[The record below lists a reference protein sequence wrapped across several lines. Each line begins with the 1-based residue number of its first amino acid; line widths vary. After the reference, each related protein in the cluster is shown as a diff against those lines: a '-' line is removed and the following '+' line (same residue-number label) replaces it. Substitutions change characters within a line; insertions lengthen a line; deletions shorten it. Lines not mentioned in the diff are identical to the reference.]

1 MRAPPRISVTLPVFN
16 GERYL
21 AQAIGSILDQSYR
34 DFELIISDNA
44 STDETEKI
52 CRSFQ
57 AQDRRIRYV
66 RQPKNIGASPNFNI
80 CYALASGEYFK
91 WAAHDDYL
99 EPGYLAE
106 CVKALDANPDAV
118 LCQSLVRLIDHQ
130 DRLIEIHRPI
140 ESAAASPRPSER
152 FAARIRSAR
161 CLDIWGLIRTKALRD
176 SVLIGSY
183 IGMDRALLLELALR
197 GRFVLIDKPLF
208 TNRDHPERATR
219 VTRTQSRKDLVTVY
233 DAANAGQTVLSTWIY
248 YKVVTR
254 IIRRNLEG
262 PAERLRC
269 FGYLLLSLGRT
280 WNLVFLVIE
289 PFMGLT
295 PNVHLRAKSFKRSLW
310 RAKQRFLRET

>member
-1 MRAPPRISVTLPVFN
+1 MNEPPRISIALPVYN

-21 AQAIGSILDQSYR
+21 AQAIGSILDQTYR

-44 STDETEKI
+44 STDATEEI
-52 CRSFQ
+52 CRSFE
-57 AQDRRIRYV
+57 AQDGRVRYI
-66 RQPKNIGASPNFNI
+66 RQPRNIGASPNFNI

-99 EPGYLAE
+99 EPEYLAA
-106 CVKALDANPDAV
+106 CVEVLDANRDAV
-118 LCQSLVRLIDHQ
+118 LCQSLVRLIDDQ
-130 DRLIEIHRPI
+130 DRLIEIHCPI
-140 ESAAASPRPSER
+140 EPAAASPLPSER
-152 FAARIRSAR
+152 FAARIRSPR

-197 GRFVLIDKPLF
+197 GRFVSIDRPLF

-219 VTRTQSRKDLVTVY
+219 VTRTQTRRDLATVY
-233 DAANAGQTVLSTWIY
+233 DTANAGQTVLSTWIY
-248 YKVVTR
+248 YKDAVR

-269 FGYLLLSLGRT
+269 FGHLLLSLGRT

-289 PFMGLT
+289 PLMGLT
-295 PNVHLRAKSFKRSLW
+295 PTVHLRAKSFKRSLW
-310 RAKQRFLRET
+310 RAKQRLLDQT

>member
-1 MRAPPRISVTLPVFN
+1 MNEPPRISIALPVYN

-21 AQAIGSILDQSYR
+21 AQAIGSILDQTYR

-44 STDETEKI
+44 STDATEEI
-52 CRSFQ
+52 CRSFE
-57 AQDRRIRYV
+57 AQDGRVRYI
-66 RQPKNIGASPNFNI
+66 RQPRNIGASPNFNI

-99 EPGYLAE
+99 EPEYLAA
-106 CVKALDANPDAV
+106 CVEVLDAKPDAV
-118 LCQSLVRLIDHQ
+118 LCQSLVRLIDDR

-140 ESAAASPRPSER
+140 EPAAASPLPSER
-152 FAARIRSAR
+152 FAARIRSPR

-197 GRFVLIDKPLF
+197 GRFVSIDRPLF
-208 TNRDHPERATR
+208 TNRDQPERATR
-219 VTRTQSRKDLVTVY
+219 VTRTQTRRDLATVY
-233 DAANAGQTVLSTWIY
+233 DTANAGQTVLSTWIY
-248 YKVVTR
+248 YKDAVS

-269 FGYLLLSLGRT
+269 FGHLLLSLGRT

-289 PFMGLT
+289 PLMGLT
-295 PNVHLRAKSFKRSLW
+295 PTVHLRAKSFKRSLW
-310 RAKQRFLRET
+310 RAKQRLLDQT

>member
-1 MRAPPRISVTLPVFN
+1 MRAPPRISLTLPVFN

-21 AQAIGSILDQSYR
+21 AQAIRSILDQSYR
-34 DFELIISDNA
+34 AFELIISDNA
-44 STDETEKI
+44 STDATEAI
-52 CRSFQ
+52 CRSFET
-57 AQDRRIRYV
+57 QDRRIRYV
-66 RQPKNIGASPNFNI
+66 RQPRNIGASPNFNI

-99 EPGYLAE
+99 EPEYLAE
-106 CVKALDANPDAV
+106 CVEALDANPDAV
-118 LCQSLVRLIDHQ
+118 LCQSLVRLIDDQ

-140 ESAAASPRPSER
+140 EPASASPRPSER
-152 FAARIRSAR
+152 FAARIRNPR

-219 VTRTQSRKDLVTVY
+219 VTRTQTRKDLVTVY
-233 DAANAGQTVLSTWIY
+233 DTANAGQTVLSTWIY
-248 YKVVTR
+248 YKDAAR
-254 IIRRNLEG
+254 IIRRNLNG
-262 PAERLRC
+262 SAERLRC

-295 PNVHLRAKSFKRSLW
+295 PSVHLRAKSFKRSLW
-310 RAKQRFLRET
+310 RAKQRLLGQT

>member
-21 AQAIGSILDQSYR
+21 AQAIRSILDQSYR
-34 DFELIISDNA
+34 DFELIVSDNA
-44 STDETEKI
+44 STDATEEI
-52 CRSFQ
+52 CRSFE
-57 AQDRRIRYV
+57 AQDRRVRYI
-66 RQPKNIGASPNFNI
+66 RQPRNIGASPNFNI

-99 EPGYLAE
+99 EPEYLAE
-106 CVKALDANPDAV
+106 CVAALDANPDAV
-118 LCQSLVRLIDHQ
+118 LCQSLVRLIDDQ
-130 DRLIEIHRPI
+130 DRLIEIHCPI
-140 ESAAASPRPSER
+140 EPAAASPRPSER
-152 FAARIRSAR
+152 FATRIRSPR

-219 VTRTQSRKDLVTVY
+219 VTRTQTRKDLATVY
-233 DAANAGQTVLSTWIY
+233 DTANAGQTVLSTWIY
-248 YKVVTR
+248 YKDATR
-254 IIRRNLEG
+254 IIRRNLKG
-262 PAERLRC
+262 SAERLRC
-269 FGYLLLSLGRT
+269 FGHLLLSLGRT

-295 PNVHLRAKSFKRSLW
+295 PSVHLRAKSFKRSLW
-310 RAKQRFLRET
+310 RAKQRLLGQT

>member
-1 MRAPPRISVTLPVFN
+1 MSAPPRISVTLPVFN

-21 AQAIGSILDQSYR
+21 AQAIRSILDQTYR

-44 STDETEKI
+44 SIDRTEDI
-52 CRSFQ
+52 CRSFE

-66 RQPKNIGASPNFNI
+66 RQPRNIGASPNFNV

-99 EPGYLAE
+99 EPEYLAD
-106 CVKALDANPDAV
+106 CVAALDAEPDAV
-118 LCQSLVRLIDHQ
+118 LCQSLVRLIDDR
-130 DRLIEIHRPI
+130 DRLIEVFRPI
-140 ESAAASPRPSER
+140 EAEAASPRPSER
-152 FAARIRSAR
+152 FTARMRNPR
-161 CLDIWGLIRTKALRD
+161 CLDVWGVIRTQALRD

-183 IGMDRALLLELALR
+183 VGMDRALLLELALR
-197 GRFVLIDKPLF
+197 GRFVLVDKPLF

-219 VTRTQSRKDLVTVY
+219 VTRTQSRKDLAALY
-233 DAANAGQTVLSTWIY
+233 DTANAGQTVLSTWRY
-248 YKVVTR
+248 YKDAVR
-254 IIRRNLEG
+254 IIRRNLRE

-269 FGYLLLSLGRT
+269 FGYLLLSLVRT

-295 PNVHLRAKSFKRSLW
+295 PSVHLRAKSVKRSLW
-310 RAKQRFLRET
+310 RAKQRLLGQT

>member
-1 MRAPPRISVTLPVFN
+1 MNEPPRISIALPVYN

-21 AQAIGSILDQSYR
+21 AQAIGSILDQTYR

-44 STDETEKI
+44 STDATEEI
-52 CRSFQ
+52 CRSFE
-57 AQDRRIRYV
+57 AQDVRVRYI
-66 RQPKNIGASPNFNI
+66 RQPRNIGASPNFNI

-99 EPGYLAE
+99 EPEYLAA
-106 CVKALDANPDAV
+106 CVEVLDAKPDAV
-118 LCQSLVRLIDHQ
+118 LCQSLVRLIDDR

-140 ESAAASPRPSER
+140 EPAAASPLPSER
-152 FAARIRSAR
+152 FAARIRSPR

-197 GRFVLIDKPLF
+197 GRFVSIDRPLF

-219 VTRTQSRKDLVTVY
+219 VTRTQTRRDLATVY
-233 DAANAGQTVLSTWIY
+233 DTANAGQTVLSTWIY
-248 YKVVTR
+248 YKDAVS

-269 FGYLLLSLGRT
+269 FGHLLLSLGRT

-289 PFMGLT
+289 PLMGLT
-295 PNVHLRAKSFKRSLW
+295 PTVHLRAKSFKRSLW
-310 RAKQRFLRET
+310 RAKQRLLDQT

>member
-1 MRAPPRISVTLPVFN
+1 MNEPPRISIALPVYN

-21 AQAIGSILDQSYR
+21 AQAIGSILDQTYR

-44 STDETEKI
+44 STDATEEI
-52 CRSFQ
+52 CRSFE
-57 AQDRRIRYV
+57 AQDGRVRYI
-66 RQPKNIGASPNFNI
+66 RQPRNIGASPNFNI

-99 EPGYLAE
+99 EPEYLAA
-106 CVKALDANPDAV
+106 CVEVLDAKPDAV
-118 LCQSLVRLIDHQ
+118 LCHSLVRLIDDR

-140 ESAAASPRPSER
+140 EPAAASPLPSER
-152 FAARIRSAR
+152 FAARIRSPR

-197 GRFVLIDKPLF
+197 GRFVSIDRPLF

-219 VTRTQSRKDLVTVY
+219 VTRTQTRRDLATVY
-233 DAANAGQTVLSTWIY
+233 DTANAGQTVLSTWIY
-248 YKVVTR
+248 YKDAVR

-269 FGYLLLSLGRT
+269 FGHLLLSLGRT

-289 PFMGLT
+289 PLMGLT
-295 PNVHLRAKSFKRSLW
+295 PTVHLRAKSFKRSLW
-310 RAKQRFLRET
+310 RAKQRLLDQT

>member
-1 MRAPPRISVTLPVFN
+1 MNEPPRISIALPVYN

-21 AQAIGSILDQSYR
+21 AQAIGSILDQTYR

-44 STDETEKI
+44 STDATEEI
-52 CRSFQ
+52 CRSFE
-57 AQDRRIRYV
+57 AQDGRVRYI
-66 RQPKNIGASPNFNI
+66 RQPRNIGASPNFNI

-99 EPGYLAE
+99 EPEYLAA
-106 CVKALDANPDAV
+106 CVEVLDAKPDAV
-118 LCQSLVRLIDHQ
+118 LCQSLVRLIDDR

-140 ESAAASPRPSER
+140 EPAAASPLPSER
-152 FAARIRSAR
+152 FAARIRSPR

-197 GRFVLIDKPLF
+197 GRFVSIDRPLF

-219 VTRTQSRKDLVTVY
+219 VTRTQTRRDLATVY
-233 DAANAGQTVLSTWIY
+233 DTANAGQTVLSTWIY
-248 YKVVTR
+248 YKDAVR
-254 IIRRNLEG
+254 IIRRNLEA

-269 FGYLLLSLGRT
+269 FGHLLLSLGRT
-280 WNLVFLVIE
+280 WNLVFLAIE
-289 PFMGLT
+289 PLMGLT
-295 PNVHLRAKSFKRSLW
+295 PTVHLRAKSFKRSLW
-310 RAKQRFLRET
+310 RAKQRLLDQT